1 MSWLDLFRRKEKSK
15 KQNVSNE
22 QIQVKPNHE
31 TLKLEKQV
39 KDDARLEVA
48 KKQHREGQMEEAY
61 AVYLDILAG
70 APEHAEALHMVGIVC
85 LQKGELQ
92 KSEQYI
98 KKAIAN
104 DATKAD
110 FYSNLGNVLGAQN
123 LTEEAL
129 NNFKKAIDINP
140 QHISALNNA
149 ASASL
154 SLNLSSEAKNFCQQI
169 LSFVPNDI
177 NARLN
182 LSSVYLD
189 ERDTFS
195 ALNILKE
202 GLNIQPQQA
211 DLLIQLAN
219 VLELVNKV
227 DEAGEV
233 IKKIDGLGLDDARL
247 SLLAGTVFR
256 RQGQFDKAEQRLK
269 LALTQGLLE
278 KEQIEA
284 FNQLGLTLDSL
295 GKASDAFKAFEQ
307 SNNQMSRVVGKQKAN
322 GSAFLDEINDLQTFF
337 KADKFDQLSAQFPA
351 DNDFSPIFFVGFPR
365 SGTTL
370 MEQVL
375 KAHPKLITTDELSP
389 LSVIIGEIH
398 SSVGSYPQ
406 GIELLTEDDIVRFR
420 HMYLQICRENLG
432 ELNERLVVDKLPLN
446 IIHLGLAKLLFPEA
460 KIIVA
465 LRDPRD
471 ACLSCFMQKF
481 DVNVAMANFLNIKDT
496 ALTYEAVMN
505 LWLHYRDIFQDS
517 WLEYHYENLTENFT
531 EIVTGVLDFIGV
543 GWHENINDYREA
555 AKKRTI
561 TTPSYRDVTA
571 PINNKAIARWRRYND
586 DLLPILPIISPFV
599 TRFGYEE

>member
-15 KQNVSNE
+15 KQDVSNE
-22 QIQVKPNHE
+22 HIQVKPKLE
-31 TLKLEKQV
+31 ALKLNKKVE
-39 KDDARLEVA
+39 DDTRLEVA
-48 KKQHREGQMEEAY
+48 KKQHRTGKVEEAY
-61 AVYLDILAG
+61 VVYLDILAG
-70 APEHAEALHMVGIVC
+70 DPEHAEALHMVGIVC

-92 KSEQYI
+92 KSEQYF
-98 KKAIAN
+98 KKAIAI

-110 FYSNLGNVLGAQN
+110 FYSNLGNVLGAQSR
-123 LTEEAL
+123 TEEAFD
-129 NNFKKAIDINP
+129 NFKKAINLNP
-140 QHISALNNA
+140 QHIDALNNA

-154 SLNLSSEAKNFCQQI
+154 SLGLSSEAKTFCQQI

-195 ALNILKE
+195 AIKVLKE
-202 GLNIQPQQA
+202 GLNIQPHQV

-227 DEAGEV
+227 DEASEV
-233 IKKIDGLGLDDARL
+233 IKKLDSLGLVSARL

-269 LALTQGLLE
+269 LALTQGLSE

-295 GKASDAFKAFEQ
+295 GKSSEAFKAFDK
-307 SNNQMSRVVGKQKAN
+307 SNNQMSRVVGKQKAD
-322 GSAFLDEINDLQTFF
+322 GGAFLNEINDLKTFF
-337 KADKFDQLSAQFPA
+337 KADKFEKLAAQFPTE
-351 DNDFSPIFFVGFPR
+351 NDFSPIFFVGFPR

-398 SSVGSYPQ
+398 TSVGSYPQ

-420 HMYLQICRENLG
+420 HMYLQICKENLG
-432 ELNERLVVDKLPLN
+432 ELNDRLVVDKLPLN

-481 DVNVAMANFLNIKDT
+481 DVNVAMANFLNIKNT
-496 ALTYEAVMN
+496 ALTYKAVMN
-505 LWLHYRDIFQDS
+505 LWLHYRDIFQGY
-517 WLEYHYENLTENFT
+517 WLEYRYENLTEDFT
-531 EIVTGVLDFIGV
+531 EIVTEVLDFIGV

-555 AKKRTI
+555 AKTRTI
-561 TTPSYRDVTA
+561 ATPSYRDVTA
-571 PINNKAIARWRRYND
+571 PINTKAVARWRRYND

-599 TRFGYEE
+599 TCFGYEE